1 MKKRVVIT
9 GMGVTSPVG
18 TGVNKFWN
26 NIQNGF
32 SGIGPITQFDTTDY
46 AVHFAGEVTDIN
58 LRDYFSKK
66 DMRKLD
72 RFVQFALIASDEAI
86 SNANFDFD
94 KLDRTRVGVIIAS
107 GIGGIHTLEQER
119 MVLHEKGPNRI
130 SPFFIPKLISDIAAG
145 HISIKY
151 GLKGVNYSVS
161 SACSSSNHSIALALR
176 HIRYGDADV
185 IVAGGAEATITPLGI
200 SGFTQLRALSTRN
213 NEFET
218 ASRPFDKTRDGFV
231 VAEGSGILILEEY
244 EHAKKRNAKIYG
256 EITGAGM
263 TADAFHITAPSKD
276 GDGAIRSMKMALE
289 DSDLKPDDISYIN
302 AHGTSTLFNDK
313 IETKA
318 IKAVFGENAKNIPI
332 SSTKSMTGHMLGAT
346 GAVEAIVC
354 IKAIENNI
362 IPPTIN
368 LKNPDPECD
377 LNYTPNVKVNKI
389 IDVALSNTFGFGG
402 HNSTLVFKK
411 IK

>member
-18 TGVNKFWN
+18 TGIDKFWN

-32 SGIGPITQFDTTDY
+32 SGIGPITQFDTSDY

-58 LRDYFSKK
+58 LEDYFSKK
-66 DMRKLD
+66 EMRKLD
-72 RFVQFALIASDEAI
+72 RFAQFALIASDEAI
-86 SNANFDFD
+86 KSANFDFD
-94 KLDRTRVGVIIAS
+94 KIDKERVGVIIAS
-107 GIGGIHTLEQER
+107 GIGGLHTLEQEK
-119 MVLHEKGPNRI
+119 MVLHNKGPKRI

-145 HISIKY
+145 HVSIKY
-151 GLKGVNYSVS
+151 GLKGINYSVA
-161 SACSSSNHSIALALR
+161 SACASSNHSIALALR

-185 IVAGGAEATITPLGI
+185 VISGGAEATITPLGV

-213 NEFET
+213 DDFET

-231 VAEGSGILILEEY
+231 IAEGSGIIVLEEY
-244 EHAKKRNAKIYG
+244 EHAKKRNAKIYA
-256 EITGAGM
+256 EIVGAGM
-263 TADAFHITAPSKD
+263 TADAFHITAPSED
-276 GDGAIRSMKMALE
+276 GDGAIRSMEMALK
-289 DSDLKPDDISYIN
+289 DGNLKPDDISYIN
-302 AHGTSTLFNDK
+302 AHGTSTPFNDK

-318 IKAVFGENAKNIPI
+318 IKSVFGENAKNISI

-346 GAVEAIVC
+346 GAVEAIAS
-354 IKAIENNI
+354 IKAIENDV

-377 LNYTPNVKVNKI
+377 LNYTPNMKINKPVNA
-389 IDVALSNTFGFGG
+389 VLSNTFGFGG

-411 IK
+411 M

>member
-18 TGVNKFWN
+18 TGVDKFWN
-26 NIQNGF
+26 NIQNGYN
-32 SGIGPITQFDTTDY
+32 GIGPITQFDTTDY

-58 LRDYFSKK
+58 LEDYFSKK
-66 DMRKLD
+66 ERRKLD

-86 SNANFDFD
+86 KSANFDFD
-94 KLDRTRVGVIIAS
+94 TIDKERVGVIIAS
-107 GIGGIHTLEQER
+107 GIGGLHTLEQEK
-119 MVLHEKGPNRI
+119 MVLHNKGPKRV

-145 HISIKY
+145 HVSIKY
-151 GLKGVNYSVS
+151 GLKGINYSVA
-161 SACSSSNHSIALALR
+161 SACASSNHSIALALR

-185 IVAGGAEATITPLGI
+185 VISGGAEATITPLGI

-213 NEFET
+213 DDFET

-231 VAEGSGILILEEY
+231 VAEGSGIIVLEEY
-244 EHAKKRNAKIYG
+244 EHAKKRNAKIYA
-256 EITGAGM
+256 EIVGAGM
-263 TADAFHITAPSKD
+263 TSDAFHITAPSED

-289 DSDLKPDDISYIN
+289 DGNLKPDDISYIN
-302 AHGTSTLFNDK
+302 AHGTSTPLNDK

-318 IKAVFGENAKNIPI
+318 IKSVFGENTKNISI

-346 GAVEAIVC
+346 GAVEAIVSV
-354 IKAIENNI
+354 KALENDV

-368 LKNPDPECD
+368 LKYPDPECD
-377 LNYTPNVKVNKI
+377 LNYTPNIKINKPVNA
-389 IDVALSNTFGFGG
+389 VLSNTFGFGG
-402 HNSTLVFKK
+402 HNSTLLFKK
-411 IK
+411 M

>member
-18 TGVNKFWN
+18 TGIDKFWN

-32 SGIGPITQFDTTDY
+32 SGIGPITQFDTSDY

-58 LRDYFSKK
+58 LEDYFSKK
-66 DMRKLD
+66 EMRKLD
-72 RFVQFALIASDEAI
+72 RFAQFALIASDEAI
-86 SNANFDFD
+86 KSANFDFD
-94 KLDRTRVGVIIAS
+94 KIDKERVGVIIAS
-107 GIGGIHTLEQER
+107 GIGGLHTLVQEN
-119 MVLHEKGPNRI
+119 MFLHNKGPKRI

-145 HISIKY
+145 HVSIKY
-151 GLKGVNYSVS
+151 GLKGINYSVA
-161 SACSSSNHSIALALR
+161 SACASSNHSIALALR

-185 IVAGGAEATITPLGI
+185 VISGGAEATITPLGV

-213 NEFET
+213 DDFET

-231 VAEGSGILILEEY
+231 IAEGSGIIVLEEY
-244 EHAKKRNAKIYG
+244 EHAKKRNAKIYA
-256 EITGAGM
+256 EIVGAGM
-263 TADAFHITAPSKD
+263 TADAFHITAPSED
-276 GDGAIRSMKMALE
+276 GDGAIRSMEMALK
-289 DSDLKPDDISYIN
+289 DGNLKPDDISYIN
-302 AHGTSTLFNDK
+302 AHGTSTPFNDK

-318 IKAVFGENAKNIPI
+318 IKSVFGENAKNISI

-346 GAVEAIVC
+346 GAVEAIAS
-354 IKAIENNI
+354 IKAIENDV

-377 LNYTPNVKVNKI
+377 LNYTPNMKINKPVNA
-389 IDVALSNTFGFGG
+389 VLSNTFGFGG

-411 IK
+411 M